1 MIAKELVTLPVGC
14 SQRQRWIDVLT
25 VFSSVGVVFL
35 HCNLVYWSRPS
46 GISGLVSNFIEC
58 FFYFC
63 VPVFFM
69 ISGCTLL
76 DFRRRYGTGEFLLR
90 RFKRAVLPFLFWSIM
105 AWLSLGSGGLKE
117 LVLSV
122 LNTSAMPVYWLF
134 PQLFGCYVA
143 MLVLSYVQEK
153 RRLFLLLA
161 GLLFLTNSVL
171 LFCEKLF
178 CWGVSAAWKWPLGS
192 EFVLFVMLGYVL
204 GKSEFGWRVRW
215 LIYLLG
221 LIGFGLH
228 YFGTWWLSPVG
239 GPINMLF
246 KGYVN
251 WPSVLYSAAVFVAAK
266 NISWSGGYALRPLAW
281 LLDNLK
287 SASLSIYLLH
297 GFLVYWLFPK
307 SLPKFLG
314 CEYGSLFAYRL
325 FAPLVI
331 VATCVAIHY
340 LLSRIPVVR
349 HVLGSK

>member
-1 MIAKELVTLPVGC
+1 MIAKESVIPETE
-14 SQRQRWIDVLT
+14 SFRRQRWIDVLT
-25 VFSSVGVVFL
+25 VLSCIGVVFL
-35 HCNLVYWSRPS
+35 HCNLVFWRRPS
-46 GISGLVSNFIEC
+46 GISGWLSNLTEC

-69 ISGCTLL
+69 ISGYTLL
-76 DFRRRYGTGEFLLR
+76 DFRRRYGTGEFLRR
-90 RFKRAVLPFLFWSIM
+90 RFKRAVLPFLFWSIV
-105 AWLSLGSGGLKE
+105 AWLLLGSGGLKE

-122 LNTSAMPVYWLF
+122 LNTSALQVYWFF

-143 MLVLSYVQEK
+143 MLALSYAQEK

-178 CWGVSAAWKWPLGS
+178 SWGVSAAWKWPLGP
-192 EFVLFVMLGYVL
+192 EYVLFVMLGYVL
-204 GKSEFGWRVRW
+204 GKSEFGRRVRW

-221 LIGFGLH
+221 LLGFCLH
-228 YFGTWWLSPVG
+228 YFGTWRLSPVG

-246 KGYVN
+246 KGYMN

-266 NISWSGGYALRPLAW
+266 NISWSGCYALRPLAW
-281 LLDNLK
+281 LLDKLT

-307 SLPKFLG
+307 TLPKFLG
-314 CEYGSLFAYRL
+314 YEYGSLFAYRL
-325 FAPLVI
+325 FAPLAI

-349 HVLGSK
+349 HVLGGK

>member
-1 MIAKELVTLPVGC
+1 MAYELTKNLPAYGMP
-14 SQRQRWIDVLT
+14 IPNEIGD
-25 VFSSVGVVFL
+25 
-35 HCNLVYWSRPS
+35 RPERLPMGGFPGGPGPGGPGGPGGEVHGGD
-46 GISGLVSNFIEC
+46 GIRLQ
-58 FFYFC
+58 
-63 VPVFFM
+63 
-69 ISGCTLL
+69 
-76 DFRRRYGTGEFLLR
+76 FR
-90 RFKRAVLPFLFWSIM
+90 KRLPFF
-105 AWLSLGSGGLKE
+105 
-117 LVLSV
+117 
-122 LNTSAMPVYWLF
+122 F

-143 MLVLSYVQEK
+143 MLALSYVQEK

-178 CWGVSAAWKWPLGS
+178 CLGVSAAWKWPLGP
-192 EFVLFVMLGYVL
+192 EYVLFVMLGYVL

-221 LIGFGLH
+221 LVGFGLH

-246 KGYVN
+246 KGYMN
-251 WPSVLYSAAVFVAAK
+251 WPSVLYSAAVFVAVK
-266 NISWSGGYALRPLAW
+266 NISWSGCYALRPLAW
-281 LLDNLK
+281 LLDKLK

-307 SLPKFLG
+307 TLPKFLG

-325 FAPLVI
+325 FAPLAI

-349 HVLGSK
+349 HVLGGK